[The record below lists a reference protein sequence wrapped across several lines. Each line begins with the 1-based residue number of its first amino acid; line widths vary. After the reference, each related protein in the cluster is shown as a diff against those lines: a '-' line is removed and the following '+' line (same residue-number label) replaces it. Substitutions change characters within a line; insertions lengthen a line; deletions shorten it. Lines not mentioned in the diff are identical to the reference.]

1 MKYSGFHKFTL
12 LVFLLLHV
20 IGCGSDGKGG
30 SNLSNS
36 DFITSI
42 ESSNL
47 TCKLVDSD
55 LYPQLLTPF
64 SGYSPEGV
72 YEGDEFIFAVYNL
85 PKDYAPDEDLNKSLV
100 LVQNENLWLNGTG
113 VNADSYVTIF
123 NNIREPISLNQL
135 GFFIY
140 PLGVCMLIAVFVT
153 AERIYSLRSG
163 LTFPNKV
170 AKALRDGEFPNHKW
184 KKRSSAER
192 IVWVALKEKPS
203 QDSLRSYTRLEI
215 AVLDRGLF
223 LLEVVV
229 SAAPLLGLLGTV
241 TGLVQV
247 FSQIPAGG
255 GVGDT
260 SAFSEGI
267 AMALLTTIVGL
278 AIAIPSLIAHSYL
291 IRLIEKRSSSLD
303 WLTER
308 LVDAV
313 FPDQKSEHTQ

>member
-1 MKYSGFHKFTL
+1 VNSFKFYSTS
-12 LVFLLLHV
+12 VFSLLL
-20 IGCGSDGKGG
+20 IFLTSCDSGSRGG
-30 SNLSNS
+30 TIHTSDFIAALEASNLSCTLVESNIYPELLDPFPGNNPAGVYEAD
-36 DFITSI
+36 DFSFA
-42 ESSNL
+42 
-47 TCKLVDSD
+47 VFD
-55 LYPQLLTPF
+55 LPL
-64 SGYSPEGV
+64 GYSPET
-72 YEGDEFIFAVYNL
+72 
-85 PKDYAPDEDLNKSLV
+85 DLNKTIIV
-100 LVQNENLWLNGTG
+100 KQNENLWLSGKGINE
-113 VNADSYVTIF
+113 AEYLEIF
-123 NNIREPISLNQL
+123 KNLKEPMSLSQL

-140 PLGVCMLIAVFVT
+140 PLGVCILIAVFVT
-153 AERIYSLRSG
+153 AERVYSLRSG
-163 LTFPNKV
+163 LTFPRKV
-170 AKALRDGEFPNHKW
+170 AKALRSGEFPNSKW

-203 QDSLRSYTRLEI
+203 LDSLRSYSRLEI
-215 AVLDRGLF
+215 AALERGLF

-260 SAFSEGI
+260 SIFSEGI

-291 IRLIEKRSSSLD
+291 MRLIDKRASSLD

-308 LVDAV
+308 LIDAV
-313 FPDQKSEHTQ
+313 SPSQHD